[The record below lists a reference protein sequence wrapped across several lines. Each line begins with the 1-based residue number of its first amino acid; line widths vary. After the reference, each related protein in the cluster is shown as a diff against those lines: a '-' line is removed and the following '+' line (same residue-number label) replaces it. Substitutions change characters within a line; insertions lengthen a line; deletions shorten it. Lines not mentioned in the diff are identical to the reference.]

1 MRTLQQKMIDGLIR
15 FTPALLPPQR
25 QYYNE
30 TNNNRWIAEYVFP
43 GKQNG
48 YFLEIGAANGKAA
61 SSCYVLE
68 QEFG

>member
-43 GKQNG
+43 GKRNG

-68 QEFG
+68 QKFG

>member
-30 TNNNRWIAEYVFP
+30 MNNDLGLLNMCF
-43 GKQNG
+43 Q
-48 YFLEIGAANGKAA
+48 A
-61 SSCYVLE
+61 SETVIS
-68 QEFG
+68 